1 MAFHRSLTRSLLGA
15 RPYFK
20 AHIPA
25 NGPACARVRASRVRA
40 TGKGLLV
47 ILLVNHRECAVSA
60 LEQIR
65 PGASTIG

>member
-1 MAFHRSLTRSLLGA
+1 M
-15 RPYFK
+15 
-20 AHIPA
+20 
-25 NGPACARVRASRVRA
+25 RA
-40 TGKGLLV
+40 TGKVLLV